1 MSRGSGK
8 FDSLHMAPP
17 PKPAVQIKV
26 KEGSRVTPG
35 EKSHLEKAVL
45 SRKYPA
51 RVDSLQTLPN
61 GNGAKG
67 GYKKRKTKANRKKRG
82 RKSNRRR

>member
-1 MSRGSGK
+1 MSRVTGK

-35 EKSHLEKAVL
+35 EKSHLEKAAL
-45 SRKYPA
+45 SRKYPV

-67 GYKKRKTKANRKKRG
+67 YKRRKTKANRKRGTNKR
-82 RKSNRRR
+82 R